1 MACTTDA
8 IGIAADPI
16 QLCARFDACAVTSGD
31 AYAAPSRSERASPAP
46 ALVRMIALHDFDPS
60 IALGCVRLVAGQIVT
75 RHALDSSGWCD
86 VEAHGERGWVPASFL
101 MEYTAWQQPPPP
113 YPQPHAAGIKAAA
126 RDDPASARSSTV
138 RASPARRM
146 RRSVRS
152 PSLCVRRVRCTT
164 RSRRARRAMRCSARW
179 TWRCTRSSR
188 TRNERVQRVPS
199 RSLAAQRDA
208 LMVQLSELLHRIETA
223 RAKPEASYADAALG
237 LNSVMLAA
245 AELVDRAT
253 AAPPM
258 RRGSGDADSRHACS
272 DGSLSQT
279 PSLLDELSV
288 HDTCSSVRDSA
299 ESERSARSAELS
311 DGLERRTSDVLAVS
325 PSQLLDVA
333 HSAYEQVASVAAAF
347 FGQLHTFEDL
357 HLNFAFQRV
366 VDVRRALTASAH
378 YFTAL
383 VESVGAYTADAWAAP
398 PLTHEYTAACAELD
412 GAYARFCEL
421 ISLSAAPQRVV
432 DATSGTERKLYV
444 LSVTNELLCASAR
457 ALRAV
462 SWMLE
467 RAPRTLVLGIPDPTP
482 VLHAAWCAPHTEA
495 PRAPTAEPPRPTT
508 RRVRRRPTCHARR
521 RPTCHVCPAPG
532 TPRAAAPSDA
542 GLVRGAQGEVLGGTL
557 PALAAW
563 LCAEDRG
570 AHTTPVRAFF
580 WCFRAYADPVALADT
595 LLGVYRGAGDDWRVQ
610 ARVVHH
616 VFAWL
621 KHYWLA
627 ADDSAA
633 LGTLS
638 DWVAGP
644 HDARVQPRST
654 RSWRSCGGARVS
666 GTRCSAFELQVA
678 CANGVATVQRV
689 VCTAQGERLELGL
702 SGNEGDAAALA
713 TCTDARRLCAAP
725 VPGPPAPPV
734 PAVSKGCARRTPRGA
749 RFVERI
755 TIAEA
760 RLFASVLP
768 MELLYCH
775 EPYCRPD
782 GTTAT
787 ATATHA
793 RAMATFTTQLT
804 NWMGECLL
812 RETDVKRRTLVL
824 QHLVRVG
831 SESLALCNF
840 NLLMA
845 VQGALNSST
854 VLRLKRTW
862 VGLSTKTLARFEA
875 QRAVMEHTRNFAA
888 YRAQL
893 RDAQGPVLPFLGLVN
908 TDVTFCLSGHAKRRA
923 APEGAPDG
931 TPEVVNWVRCMR
943 LAEIVGEVQ
952 RFQARAYTL
961 VEVPE
966 MQRFLAQMRDEV
978 QVASC
983 VQSYAAAAE
992 QLYQRSLQLEPRD
1005 EGGAALPRQRSR
1017 SRSLVAA
1024 ALPWNNSLGARRS
1037 ASERRT
1043 SADDTASLDSKRS
1056 RWERV
1061 RRRR

>member
-1 MACTTDA
+1 MAYTTDA
-8 IGIAADPI
+8 IAMATDPF
-16 QLCARFDACAVTSGD
+16 QLCARVDACTLSSGE
-31 AYAAPSRSERASPAP
+31 AYVVPTRADRASPAP
-46 ALVRMIALHDFDPS
+46 AVVRMIALHDFDPS
-60 IALGCVRLVAGQIVT
+60 IALGCIRLVAGQVVT
-75 RHALDSSGWCD
+75 QHARDPSGWCD

-101 MEYTAWQQPPPP
+101 AECTS
-113 YPQPHAAGIKAAA
+113 AAA
-126 RDDPASARSSTV
+126 AASATGLASALRDKPVSARSSTV
-138 RASPARRM
+138 RASPRASCASERALAELYVPDTPM
-146 RRSVRS
+146 PLLSESVRAARALHDALEARA
-152 PSLCVRRVRCTT
+152 PSDAVL
-164 RSRRARRAMRCSARW
+164 RALDVALH
-179 TWRCTRSSR
+179 TLVEDTK
-188 TRNERVQRVPS
+188 RVQCVPS

-208 LMVQLSELLHRIETA
+208 LVVQLSELLSRIEAA
-223 RAKPEASYADAALG
+223 RAEPDATYADAALG

-253 AAPPM
+253 AAAPV
-258 RRGSGDADSRHACS
+258 RRVSGDNDSRYAGS
-272 DGSLSQT
+272 DGTLSQT

-325 PSQLLDVA
+325 PSQLVDVA
-333 HSAYEQVASVAAAF
+333 HSAYEQVASTAAAF
-347 FGQLHTFEDL
+347 FGQLHTLEDL
-357 HLNFAFQRV
+357 HLHFAFQRV

-378 YFTAL
+378 YFAAL
-383 VESVGAYTADAWAAP
+383 VESVGASSVGAWAAP
-398 PLTHEYTAACAELD
+398 PLTREYAAACAELT
-412 GAYARFCEL
+412 ATYARFCEL
-421 ISLSAAPQRVV
+421 ISLRAAPQR
-432 DATSGTERKLYV
+432 DMTSGTERKLYV

-462 SWMLE
+462 SWLFE
-467 RAPRTLVLGIPDPTP
+467 RAPHTLVLRIPDPAP
-482 VLHAAWCAPHTEA
+482 VLHAAWCAPHAEA
-495 PRAPTAEPPRPTT
+495 PHPPGTDAPAAHDTPRMP
-508 RRVRRRPTCHARR
+508 VA
-521 RPTCHVCPAPG
+521 G
-532 TPRAAAPSDA
+532 TPRAGTPPGV
-542 GLVRGAQGEVLGGTL
+542 GLVQGTHGEVLGGTL

-563 LCAEDRG
+563 LCTEDHG

-580 WCFRAYADPVALADT
+580 WCFRAYADPVALVDA
-595 LLGVYRGAGDDWRVQ
+595 LLGVYRGAVDDWRVQ
-610 ARVVHH
+610 VRVVHY

-627 ADDSAA
+627 SDDSAA
-633 LGTLS
+633 LGALS
-638 DWVAGP
+638 DWVSGP
-644 HDARVQPRST
+644 HDARVQPAVDALVALVR
-654 RSWRSCGGARVS
+654 WRARLGAQVQRV
-666 GTRCSAFELQVA
+666 ELQVA
-678 CANGVATVQRV
+678 CAHGVATVQRV
-689 VCTAQGERLELGL
+689 VCTTQGERLELGL

-713 TCTDARRLCAAP
+713 TCTDARRLYAAP
-725 VPGPPAPPV
+725 VPGAPAPPP
-734 PAVSKGCARRTPRGA
+734 PAVSKEVRAALRTAPDLWSVSVLDLDAVELARQ
-749 RFVERI
+749 I

-775 EPYCRPD
+775 EPYRRPN

-787 ATATHA
+787 ATAVHA

-831 SESLALCNF
+831 SESLALRNF

-862 VGLSTKTLARFEA
+862 AGLSTKTLARFEA

-893 RDAQGPVLPFLGLVN
+893 RDADGPVLPFLGLVN
-908 TDVTFCLSGHAKRRA
+908 TDVTFCLSGHAKHRA
-923 APEGAPDG
+923 VPDAAPDG
-931 TPEVVNWVRCMR
+931 APETINWVRCTR

-952 RFQARAYTL
+952 RFQARAYAL

-966 MQRFLAQMRDEV
+966 LQRFLAQMRDEV
-978 QVASC
+978 PVASC
-983 VQSYAAAAE
+983 AQSYAAAAE

-1005 EGGAALPRQRSR
+1005 EGAAFPRQR

-1024 ALPWNNSLGARRS
+1024 ALPWNSLGARRS
-1037 ASERRT
+1037 TSERRT
-1043 SADDTASLDSKRS
+1043 SADDTASLDGKRS